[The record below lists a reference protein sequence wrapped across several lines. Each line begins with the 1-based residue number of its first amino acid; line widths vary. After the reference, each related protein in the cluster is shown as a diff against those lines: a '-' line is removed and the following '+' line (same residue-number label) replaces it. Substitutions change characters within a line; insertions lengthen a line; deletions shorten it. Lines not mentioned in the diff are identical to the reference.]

1 MDYSPPGSLVHG
13 IDQARIL
20 EWVAVLSSRGSSQPR
35 DRTQIS
41 CNAGRFF
48 MSETPGKQ
56 ITLILSPSFLCAG
69 LHPLILSLRIFLFFS
84 DLFKCLLSCSF
95 LTFNLIVCSIE
106 VVRCPR
112 GERFDMIS
120 LESYKE
126 NNTGKLLP
134 QCFLLSSLFAQHRK
148 NTGVILFLPFL
159 TSSPDLSFF
168 NFFSSLWRMFVLA
181 PSFNNKKLQHLPPI
195 DSIHAL
201 CMLPFECSVNLNWL
215 LLILCLVFIA
225 GDIISLVLHP
235 TVSGDNNSS
244 AVFFYFLLFLRFYLC
259 FSECL

>member
-1 MDYSPPGSLVHG
+1 
-13 IDQARIL
+13 
-20 EWVAVLSSRGSSQPR
+20 
-35 DRTQIS
+35 
-41 CNAGRFF
+41 